1 MAKVFGI
8 DLGTTYSAIATLNEN
23 GMPEVI
29 TNESEGEST
38 LASAVYFQPG
48 GNPVV
53 GSVAKEQ
60 AIIEPD
66 RVVQFIKREMGKSIE
81 KRNFDGQ
88 EYDPIDISAI
98 ILKRMKEYAEESLGE
113 EVKDVIITCPA
124 YFGAEEKMATKQA
137 GIAAGLNVLDII
149 NEPTA
154 AALNYCF
161 KEHAENQ
168 KIMVYDLGGGTFDIT
183 LLDLSI
189 DENDKK
195 AIIDVVGSKGN
206 DSLGGINWDAR
217 LFDLISSLYS
227 DETGMEL
234 DEDAQLKV
242 RGDIEAIKKRLSR
255 KDSHSF
261 NVMSNGD
268 STRIE
273 VTESKFRE
281 VTEDLTEQTVSLVNG
296 VLSEHSLTPD
306 DINIVLLVGGS
317 TRMTMIKDAVE
328 GIFPGKVRV
337 EEPDLAVAKGAALKA
352 AYSLM
357 EKAEELKDEFENAV
371 NSGTELSEEQ
381 KQEAQEMIEK
391 ASEIQA
397 TLPSGFTVKKIS
409 DIIPRAFGPAVLV
422 GSDLKI
428 NNLLFVG
435 DKSPAEAIGVYG
447 THEDNQASVRIEI
460 YENLCSDR
468 ENEKFIDPPHD
479 LYGNEQSTIPG
490 VKQIGELE
498 LPLEPGTPAGSAIEV
513 MFRYSEVGLEATA
526 SDQRTGNVVDTVIV
540 TENTKSAEELQ
551 NSSKFLSTVKT
562 ESDF

>member
-29 TNESEGEST
+29 KNEDEGEVT

-48 GNPVV
+48 GSPVV

-60 AIIEPD
+60 AIVEPD
-66 RVVQFIKREMGKSIE
+66 RVVQFIKREMGKSIA

-137 GIAAGLNVLDII
+137 GVVAGMNVLDII

-168 KIMVYDLGGGTFDIT
+168 KIIVYDLGGGTFDIT

-195 AIIDVVGSKGN
+195 ATIDVVGSKGN

-217 LFDLISSLYS
+217 LFELISSLYS
-227 DETGMEL
+227 DETGKEL
-234 DEDAQLKV
+234 DEEAQIKV
-242 RGDIEAIKKRLSR
+242 RGDIESIKKRLSR
-255 KDSHSF
+255 KASHSF
-261 NVMSNGD
+261 NIMSNGD
-268 STRIE
+268 YTRIE
-273 VTESKFRE
+273 VTEEKFRD
-281 VTEDLTEQTVSLVNG
+281 VTSDLTDQTISLVNE
-296 VLSEHSLTPD
+296 VLAEQSITPD
-306 DINIVLLVGGS
+306 DVDIVLLVGGS
-317 TRMTMIKDAVE
+317 TRMNMIKDAVE
-328 GIFPGKVRV
+328 SIFPGKVRV

-357 EKAEELKDEFENAV
+357 EKAEELKEEYEQAV
-371 NSGTELSEEQ
+371 GSGTEISEEQ
-381 KQEAQEMIEK
+381 KQEALKAIQK

-397 TLPSGFTVKKIS
+397 TLPSGFSMKKIN

-422 GSDLKI
+422 GSELKI
-428 NNLLFVG
+428 NNILFRG
-435 DKSPAEAIGVYG
+435 DKSPAEAVGEYG
-447 THEDNQASVRIEI
+447 TEEENQDSVMIEI
-460 YENLCSDR
+460 FENFCTDR
-468 ENEKFIDPPHD
+468 EREAYIDPPHD
-479 LYGNEQSTIPG
+479 RYNNEQSTIPG
-490 VKQIGELE
+490 VKQIGELS
-498 LPLEPGTPAGSAIEV
+498 LPLEPGTPAGSGIEV
-513 MFRYSEVGLEATA
+513 YFRYSEVGLEAKA
-526 SDQRTGNVVDTVIV
+526 KDLRTGNMVETVIV
-540 TENTKSAEELQ
+540 TENTKSSEELQ
-551 NSSKFLSTVKT
+551 SSSQHISKIKT
-562 ESDF
+562 KSSF